1 MKTYQDFLNSLV
13 ILESNGSYKIVNR
26 FGYSGKYQMG
36 KLALIDAGYYISD
49 GTKKNDWTGTWIGKD
64 GINNRAVFLNTSQP
78 QENAIRS
85 YMEKQLSYITYHN
98 LDQYV
103 GQTIRGAVITES
115 GLIAGTRP
123 KGIKGLK
130 TYLESGGASDVRDV
144 NGTPISS
151 YINTFGGYEITE
163 SASTPP
169 EPQPLPGLKYTVVSG
184 DTLSGIA
191 EAYGVKLARL
201 LDANPEITNPHLIFP
216 GQTIRIPQMN
226 EGQTGLGLDPACG
239 IPKIR
244 IHETI
249 DRSRQSFVSAPAA
262 VRRNPLILDLDGDGL
277 EATNVKDGVYFD
289 HDGNGFSEQT
299 GWASSDDGLLV
310 LDYNSDGIISSDAEL
325 FGDQTILLLMV
336 F

>member
-13 ILESNGSYKIVNR
+13 IRESNGDYKIINR
-26 FGYSGKYQMG
+26 FGYSGKYQVG
-36 KLALIDAGYYISD
+36 KLALIGAGYYISD
-49 GTKKNDWTGTWIGKD
+49 ATQKNDWTGTWTGKD
-64 GINNRAVFLNTSQP
+64 GINRRAAFLNTSQA

-103 GQTIRGAVITES
+103 GQTIRGTVITES
-115 GLIAGTRP
+115 GLIAGVRP
-123 KGIKGLK
+123 RGIKGLK
-130 TYLESGGASDVRDV
+130 TYLESGGVSDVRDG

-151 YINTFGGYEITE
+151 YIKTFGDYEITE

-169 EPQPLPGLKYTVVSG
+169 EPQPLPGLEYTVVSG

-191 EAYGVKLARL
+191 ETYGIKLARL
-201 LDANPEITNPHLIFP
+201 LDANPEITSPHLIFP
-216 GQTIRIPQMN
+216 GQTIKIPQMN
-226 EGQTGLGLDPACG
+226 EGKTGLGLDPACG

-249 DRSRQSFVSAPAA
+249 DRSRQSFVSAPTA
-262 VRRNPLILDLDGDGL
+262 VRRDPLVFDLDGDGV
-277 EATNVKDGVYFD
+277 ETTSVKDGAYFD
-289 HDGNGFSEQT
+289 HDGNGFAEQS
-299 GWASSDDGLLV
+299 GWVSSDDGLLV
-310 LDYNSDGIISSDAEL
+310 LDCKSDGIINNGTEL